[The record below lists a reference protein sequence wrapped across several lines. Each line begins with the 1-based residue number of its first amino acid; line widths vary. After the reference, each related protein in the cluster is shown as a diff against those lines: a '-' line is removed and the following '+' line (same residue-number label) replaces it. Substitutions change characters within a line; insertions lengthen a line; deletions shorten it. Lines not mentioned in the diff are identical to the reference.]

1 MGGFWESRGKVA
13 GLNTQRRTLFILYSI
28 TIIFITY
35 SKVTNKNLS
44 KLESPKSKSKSYEA
58 AQKGKKLGGAELW
71 EIEGG
76 HLTTSPGPQ
85 MVQGDPNASK
95 GIEMCE

>member
-76 HLTTSPGPQ
+76 YQNLTKSSNGSRETLMPQ
-85 MVQGDPNASK
+85 K
-95 GIEMCE
+95 GF